1 MTQGNPLV
9 YERSM
14 HGIGVM
20 NIENQ
25 EKLVV
30 FGGTNY
36 SKKEMDSIEIF
47 DEKTEK
53 WYLADFKLNEPRADF
68 GFMTY

>member
-1 MTQGNPLV
+1 MTHGNPLV
-9 YERSM
+9 VERSM

-30 FGGTNY
+30 FGGANH
-36 SKKEMDSIEIF
+36 SEKEMDSIEIF

-53 WYLADFKLNEPRADF
+53 WYLADFKLNEPRTDF
-68 GFMTY
+68 AFMTY